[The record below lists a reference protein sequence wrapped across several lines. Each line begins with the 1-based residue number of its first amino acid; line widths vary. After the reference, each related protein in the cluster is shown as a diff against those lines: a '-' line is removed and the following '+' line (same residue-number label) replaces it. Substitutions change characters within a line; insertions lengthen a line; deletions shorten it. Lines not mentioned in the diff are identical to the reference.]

1 MLSPLPW
8 CVRRAAV
15 VAAAVAAAPQAAA
28 SAATSP
34 PGNRT
39 RAARVCASSSLSA
52 VAPSSSASSAAAA
65 AAAWCVLRAC
75 VCERERALAVSA
87 HMRASAQ
94 RARPHSLNW
103 SRARHSV
110 RRSHARAH
118 RVRFRFRHGFFG
130 VIIARAR
137 GKLFGDIYRR
147 RLRGPFRFDFG
158 SGAGSGSGENST
170 RARTS
175 NCRARRSRSNN
186 ACPCDRAGAFSG
198 CPQRGD
204 PLKSS

>member
-1 MLSPLPW
+1 MLAELEWRCVLSPLPW

-28 SAATSP
+28 SAATGL

-39 RAARVCASSSLSA
+39 QAARVCASSSLSA
-52 VAPSSSASSAAAA
+52 VAPSSAASSAAAA

-103 SRARHSV
+103 SRARHSA
-110 RRSHARAH
+110 RRSHARA
-118 RVRFRFRHGFFG
+118 
-130 VIIARAR
+130 
-137 GKLFGDIYRR
+137 
-147 RLRGPFRFDFG
+147 
-158 SGAGSGSGENST
+158 SGSVQVQV
-170 RARTS
+170 
-175 NCRARRSRSNN
+175 RSFF

-198 CPQRGD
+198 CPQREH
-204 PLKSS
+204 PLKSFYRAVSRATRTHGPPAAATGHNHWCRGSLSDVGPMWGR

>member
-1 MLSPLPW
+1 MSSLAELEWLCVLSPLPW
-8 CVRRAAV
+8 RVRRAAV

-28 SAATSP
+28 SAATGL

-39 RAARVCASSSLSA
+39 RATRVCASSSLSA
-52 VAPSSSASSAAAA
+52 VAPSSAASSAAAA

-118 RVRFRFRHGFFG
+118 RIRFRFRHGFFWRHHR
-130 VIIARAR
+130 ARAR
-137 GKLFGDIYRR
+137 EIIRR
-147 RLRGPFRFDFG
+147 YLSAASSGSVQVRLRFG
-158 SGAGSGSGENST
+158 CGFGFGRKQHA
-170 RARTS
+170 RAHLQL
-175 NCRARRSRSNN
+175 
-186 ACPCDRAGAFSG
+186 PCSAFTV
-198 CPQRGD
+198 
-204 PLKSS
+204 

>member
-15 VAAAVAAAPQAAA
+15 VAAAVAGAPQAAA
-28 SAATSP
+28 SAATGL

-39 RAARVCASSSLSA
+39 QAARVCASSSLSA
-52 VAPSSSASSAAAA
+52 VAPSSAASSAAAA

-118 RVRFRFRHGFFG
+118 RVRFRFRQGFCSASSSRAREGNYSAIFIGGVFG
-130 VIIARAR
+130 VRLIRFRFGCGFGFGRKQHARAH
-137 GKLFGDIYRR
+137 LQ
-147 RLRGPFRFDFG
+147 LPC
-158 SGAGSGSGENST
+158 ST
-170 RARTS
+170 FTV
-175 NCRARRSRSNN
+175 
-186 ACPCDRAGAFSG
+186 
-198 CPQRGD
+198 
-204 PLKSS
+204 